1 MKLKSHILQGVVL
14 SPIVYYLT
22 DIKSAVI
29 FLLSFI
35 FIDIDHY
42 FLYIYRF
49 RKFIAKGMFKYFDEV
64 SENYREG
71 MCEICVFHT
80 VEVFL
85 LLFISGYWRKEFWVV
100 LIGFFTHQIFDIYY
114 LFKRKALYIRAF
126 SFVEY
131 FIRKRYSKR
140 RLLMN
145 KI

>member
-1 MKLKSHILQGVVL
+1 MKLKSHILQGAVL
-14 SPIVYYLT
+14 SPIVYYFT

-49 RKFIAKGMFKYFDEV
+49 RKFIAKGMFKYFDEL
-64 SENYREG
+64 SENRREN
-71 MCEICVFHT
+71 MCEVCIFHT

-85 LLFISGYWRKEFWVV
+85 LLFISGYWHREFWIV
-100 LIGFFTHQIFDIYY
+100 LVGFLTHQVFDMCY

-131 FIRKRYSKR
+131 FIRKQCSKR
-140 RLLMN
+140 QLLIN